1 MNTTLLF
8 KFALEFNHPLLD
20 RFLTIGHAQSTK
32 LSYEELICQLFGIKP
47 SPDFPLASIDYQ
59 ENQTSY
65 FLYADP
71 VYLSLQRDTFF
82 LEKKLT
88 DDFKQNEIED
98 LCDALNKAFKSDTQK
113 FVLNHEGRLFIELT
127 RRPQI
132 KTTSIVHIK
141 PQSINLFMPQGE
153 EAMSWHAF
161 MNEIQMFL
169 FDHPINHERSKRGV
183 LSANS
188 IWFSGGGLLPQGI
201 LNPYAAIFSNAVFLK
216 KLISLDTHISLQP
229 LDLLNQASFNQD
241 TLIAIENAEDIGRIL
256 ELIWNNFKKRKIKTL
271 NIYISYQDQLLHIDN
286 QFMQILKLW
295 KKTNTVKKYFNVH

>member
-1 MNTTLLF
+1 MNTTLLC

-20 RFLTIGHAQSTK
+20 RFLTIGHAQSKK

-188 IWFSGGGLLPQGI
+188 FWFSGGGLLPQGI

-241 TLIAIENAEDIGRIL
+241 TLIAIENAEDIDRIL

-271 NIYISYQDQLLHIDN
+271 DIYISYQDQLLHIDN

>member
-1 MNTTLLF
+1 MNTTLLC
-8 KFALEFNHPLLD
+8 KFSLEFNHQLLD
-20 RFLTIGHAQSTK
+20 RFLTIGHAQSRK

-65 FLYADP
+65 CLYADP

-88 DDFKQNEIED
+88 DDFTQNEIED

-127 RRPQI
+127 RRPHI

-141 PQSINLFMPQGE
+141 PQSIDLFMPQGE
-153 EAMSWHAF
+153 EAMAWHAF

-169 FDHPINHERSKRGV
+169 FDHPINHERSKRGA

-201 LNPYAAIFSNAVFLK
+201 LNPYEAIFSNAVFLK

-229 LDLLNQASFNQD
+229 LDLLDQASFNQD
-241 TLIAIENAEDIGRIL
+241 MLIAIENAEDIDRIL
-256 ELIWNNFKKRKIKTL
+256 GLIWNNFKKRKIKTL

>member
-1 MNTTLLF
+1 MNTTLLC

-169 FDHPINHERSKRGV
+169 FDHPINHERSKRGA

>member
-1 MNTTLLF
+1 LNTTLLC

-20 RFLTIGHAQSTK
+20 RFLTIGHAQSRK

-113 FVLNHEGRLFIELT
+113 FVLNHEGRLFIELK

-241 TLIAIENAEDIGRIL
+241 TLIAIENAEDIDRIL

>member
-1 MNTTLLF
+1 MNTTLLC
-8 KFALEFNHPLLD
+8 KFSLEFNHPLLD
-20 RFLTIGHAQSTK
+20 RFLTIGHAQSRK

-47 SPDFPLASIDYQ
+47 CPDFPLASIDYQ

-65 FLYADP
+65 CLYADP

-82 LEKKLT
+82 LERKLT
-88 DDFKQNEIED
+88 DDFMQNEIED

-141 PQSINLFMPQGE
+141 PQSIDLFMPQGE

-169 FDHPINHERSKRGV
+169 FDHPINHERSKKGA

-241 TLIAIENAEDIGRIL
+241 TLIALENAEDIDRIL
-256 ELIWNNFKKRKIKTL
+256 GLIWNNFKKRKIKTL